1 MKTQKQAFEA
11 YVALIQLGKGVKGL
25 TAYALYKLKN
35 ELKKIVDFQSEEEMK
50 LIEKYGGT
58 VTETNMI
65 QLPDDA
71 DKKAFN
77 KEMDELHSLECDVQP
92 IEIKIAEVPEITLAQ
107 IETLDGF
114 IKFIEE

>member
-50 LIEKYGGT
+50 LIEKHGGT

-77 KEMDELHSLECDVQP
+77 KEMEELHNLGCDVQP
-92 IEIKIAEVPEITLAQ
+92 IEVKVSELPDITLLQ
-107 IETLDGF
+107 VETLDGF